1 MGRLRTSPT
10 TEPTDPIAEPGR
22 SGVDDDT
29 AGNCASGRSLDPRW
43 NAVLW
48 LVTGLLAL
56 PFLLPGWIPMTDL
69 PEHAAAM
76 VSIARRADPAFR
88 LDEHY
93 FVAWTTSQYLVVH
106 LAGAL
111 LVKLGASAD
120 LACRVLL
127 VGLAVA
133 WVQSSRLLLRAFGA
147 DPRLTLM
154 SALLFWNRALVVG
167 FLPYVASL
175 PILFLTVAILAR
187 REHEDDDRPAWRR
200 RLPTLAALGVV
211 VFYTHASAFT
221 LLAAIAAGLAVGY
234 SLHDRRASA
243 SGERRRPTAILADAI
258 RRSIWMLPAILFAGA
273 WLLRGRFAMNATSI
287 HDANEIG
294 TMNPFRAIRLI
305 SLYAHDIW
313 PSHVDDWV
321 GAGFWL
327 VFLTLLFGSFR
338 APPGG
343 TPEKRAPLVNVL
355 PLLVAFVVY
364 LATPF
369 RVGTGLLLNVR
380 MAPVLAG
387 FALLGIRPAR
397 GRLGTLPFAAVIG
410 LAGVQ
415 CADNVSHFQ
424 HLKGDVAGL
433 PELLETL
440 PKGSRLITLN
450 FSGFDALAGH
460 FTPWLHVGSYH
471 RALNGGVASFS
482 FSELPHWSVQYRPSS
497 SPPKQAILSWGM
509 RPCLYRNAR
518 DGEYF
523 DFVLVRGALDP
534 FKNHPPGPSWKV
546 RGRTAKYTLYEK
558 DSSRVA
564 VVADPTASDEGP
576 CAGLA
581 GNPSDPGRNHGSDRD
596 DPND

>member
-1 MGRLRTSPT
+1 MARLRTSPT
-10 TEPTDPIAEPGR
+10 TEPTDAIAEPPAETHSDGDPVAR
-22 SGVDDDT
+22 RT
-29 AGNCASGRSLDPRW
+29 LDARW

-120 LACRVLL
+120 VACRVLL
-127 VGLAVA
+127 VGLAIA

-147 DPRLTLM
+147 DQRLTLM
-154 SALLFWNRALVVG
+154 SALLFWNRALIVG

-175 PILFLTVAILAR
+175 PILFLAVAILAR

-200 RLPTLAALGVV
+200 RLLTLAGLGVV

-221 LLAAIAAGLAVGY
+221 LLAAIGAGLAGGH
-234 SLHDRRASA
+234 SLRDRRASA
-243 SGERRRPTAILADAI
+243 AGERRRPAAVLADAI

-273 WLLRGRFAMNATSI
+273 WVLRGRFAMNATSI

-327 VFLTLLFGSFR
+327 VFLVLLFGSFR
-338 APPGG
+338 VPAGG
-343 TPEKRAPLVNVL
+343 APEKRVPLVNVL

-397 GRLGTLPFAAVIG
+397 GRLGTLPFAAVVG

-415 CADNVSHFQ
+415 CADNVNHFQ

-433 PELLETL
+433 PALLETL

-482 FSELPHWSVQYRPSS
+482 FSELPHWSVQYRAPSA
-497 SPPKQAILSWGM
+497 PPKQAILSWGM

-534 FKNHPPGPSWKV
+534 FKSDPPGPRWKV

-558 DSSRVA
+558 DPSRTPLVA
-564 VVADPTASDEGP
+564 APSTPDEGP

-581 GNPSDPGRNHGSDRD
+581 GNPSDPGKNHGADRD
-596 DPND
+596 DPSD